1 MKRLVIFIFVS
12 SVFACTQPGKEAP
25 GWDVVIKGQVGFPQQ
40 GTISIK
46 EIRQDGQTPVD
57 DTIHLKSNY
66 TFEKRLRITEPGYYK
81 LTFYGRQSVNL
92 ILDKST
98 VVVNADGNS
107 PSGFS
112 EVKGSPDIDLI
123 TSVQAIVQKAQSG
136 ELMPGFQNDISQ
148 AVQSKD
154 EKRVLELREAYHSMM
169 TKVYDSLAEVLSKE
183 PPSLG
188 LAYLL
193 RGNSL
198 DKDKYF
204 SMYVSAAEKFRKE
217 WPDNYYSKELVRF
230 VDGLK
235 RTAIGQP
242 APEISMPDPD
252 GKIFTLSSMKGKYVL
267 VDFWAKWCGP
277 CRQENPNVV
286 RAYNEFK
293 GKGFDILGVSLDRS
307 KAEWVQAIAEDG
319 LVWHHVSDLRYFESV
334 AAKDY
339 NITGIPFSVLV
350 DPNGIIIAKDLRG
363 PDLQKKLNEVLNKKL

>member
-1 MKRLVIFIFVS
+1 MKRLISFALLS
-12 SVFACTQPGKEAP
+12 TLFACTPTKEGP
-25 GWDVVIKGQVGFPQQ
+25 GWDVVIKGKVGFPQQ
-40 GTISIK
+40 GTISIT
-46 EIRQDGQTPVD
+46 EVRQDGQKPVD

-81 LTFYGRQSVNL
+81 LNLYGRQFVNL

-98 VVVNADGNS
+98 VEVNADGNS
-107 PSGFS
+107 PSGFA

-123 TSVQAIVQKAQSG
+123 TSVQRLVQKGQNG
-136 ELMPGFQNDISQ
+136 ELMPGFQNEINR
-148 AVQSKD
+148 AVQANN
-154 EKRVLELREAYHSMM
+154 ERRILELREEYHSMM
-169 TKVYDSLAEVLSKE
+169 GKVYDSLADVLGKE

-188 LAYLL
+188 LLYLL
-193 RGNSL
+193 RGNAL

-204 SMYVSAAEKFRKE
+204 SVYISAAEKFRKE
-217 WPDNYYSKELVRF
+217 WPGNYYSKEFVNF

-235 RTAIGQP
+235 RTAVGQP

-252 GKIFTLSSMKGKYVL
+252 GKIFTLSSMKGKYIL

-307 KAEWVQAIAEDG
+307 RADWVQAIAEDG
-319 LVWHHVSDLRYFESV
+319 LPWHHVSDLRYFDSK

-350 DPNGIIIAKDLRG
+350 DPNGIIVAKDLRG
-363 PDLQKKLNEVLNKKL
+363 PELQKKLAEVLNKKL